1 MSRAQLEH
9 AEERMQQ
16 KWYDLVMAEQ
26 RGTPTQALERLYNAY
41 MLAVEEYNCCQE
53 TTQRR
58 QEQDAA

>member
-26 RGTPTQALERLYNAY
+26 GGAPTPALERLYQAY
-41 MLAVEEYNCCQE
+41 MLAVEEYNRCLE
-53 TTQRR
+53 TRQRR

>member
-41 MLAVEEYNCCQE
+41 MLAVEEYNRCQG
-53 TTQRR
+53 TTQR
-58 QEQDAA
+58 QQQQDAA